1 MPNLEAIRAFND
13 AAAACYCYSVTI
25 HTQPGPNP
33 HGLGLAWKRGSVE
46 LGERFIGSI
55 YSSGTA

>member
-1 MPNLEAIRAFND
+1 MMQQQH
-13 AAAACYCYSVTI
+13 VTVTVLHSAPI